1 MSGWLSTLAQLHFLR
16 PWWLLVL
23 LCVPALLWWQRS
35 RMRQNN
41 VWRDAVDAHLLP
53 HLLEADHPSSKNA
66 WHGRWGVCALVLAML
81 ALAGPSLRKDVRPLW
96 QARMPLV
103 IALDL
108 SSASMATDLPPNRLA
123 QARTKIANLLR
134 ARAGGQ
140 VALVVFAEDAYT
152 VAPLTSDAANLALFL
167 DALSPDVMPEDGQ
180 RPDRAIRWSQQLLQ
194 QAGFS
199 RGDILLLTDHARP
212 DDLNAASLARTAG
225 YRVSVLGLGSAQ
237 GGVFQSGNGLQRAR
251 LDADS
256 LRALASRGGGE
267 YVRLTTDDAD
277 LRSLGVLTATGKAL
291 ATAQGSTVASWRD
304 DGYWLLPI
312 VLLLCLPLFRRGGI
326 LVLLLACGVYLPL
339 LSTPA
344 YAQTDVLGK
353 GSLWQR
359 ADQMAHARMLQGIA
373 AYDKNDYAQAI
384 ATLSTLPSADAQYNL
399 GNALARAGRYDDAIA
414 AYNRA
419 LQQQPYMADAQFNKR
434 VVEQAKREQQQQK
447 SRSQDGK
454 QSPRSQGAQQ
464 ANSQNKPQDSQ
475 QGNTQQQQAQN
486 QNVAQGQ
493 PQSPKQDGSRQNASQ
508 QNASQQNATSRHQSN
523 TQRSP
528 QPQDAQAQ
536 QQANTAQQQRMQQA
550 LRDTQN
556 PQRDAAAKLPRKLR
570 VGQPPETSAQ
580 REQRLADQAAL
591 QRVPDDPGAL
601 LRARFQL
608 EAQRRRGDGP

>member
-1 MSGWLSTLAQLHFLR
+1 MSGLPSTLAQLHFLR

-41 VWRDAVDAHLLP
+41 VWRDAVDAQLLP

-199 RGDILLLTDHARP
+199 RGDILLLTDHASP

-267 YVRLTTDDAD
+267 YARLTPDDAD

-326 LVLLLACGVYLPL
+326 LMLLLACGVYLPL

-373 AYDKNDYAQAI
+373 AYDKNDYARAI

-493 PQSPKQDGSRQNASQ
+493 PQSPEQDGSRQNASQ
-508 QNASQQNATSRHQSN
+508 QNASQQNAPSRHQSN

-608 EAQRRRGDGP
+608 EARRRRGDGP

>member
-1 MSGWLSTLAQLHFLR
+1 MSGVLSTLAQLHFLR

-23 LCVPALLWWQRS
+23 ACVAGLLWWQRS
-35 RMRQNN
+35 RMRQKN

-53 HLLEADHPSSKNA
+53 HLLEAGHHPSKSA
-66 WHGRWGVCALVLAML
+66 WHGRWGACALVLAVL

-123 QARTKIANLLR
+123 QARARIANLLH

-152 VAPLTSDAANLALFL
+152 VAPLTADAANLALFL

>member
-1 MSGWLSTLAQLHFLR
+1 
-16 PWWLLVL
+16 
-23 LCVPALLWWQRS
+23 
-35 RMRQNN
+35 
-41 VWRDAVDAHLLP
+41 
-53 HLLEADHPSSKNA
+53 
-66 WHGRWGVCALVLAML
+66 
-81 ALAGPSLRKDVRPLW
+81 
-96 QARMPLV
+96 
-103 IALDL
+103 
-108 SSASMATDLPPNRLA
+108 
-123 QARTKIANLLR
+123 
-134 ARAGGQ
+134 
-140 VALVVFAEDAYT
+140 
-152 VAPLTSDAANLALFL
+152 
-167 DALSPDVMPEDGQ
+167 
-180 RPDRAIRWSQQLLQ
+180 
-194 QAGFS
+194 
-199 RGDILLLTDHARP
+199 
-212 DDLNAASLARTAG
+212 
-225 YRVSVLGLGSAQ
+225 
-237 GGVFQSGNGLQRAR
+237 
-251 LDADS
+251 
-256 LRALASRGGGE
+256 
-267 YVRLTTDDAD
+267 
-277 LRSLGVLTATGKAL
+277 LGVLTATGKAL

-493 PQSPKQDGSRQNASQ
+493 PQSPEQDRSRQNASQ
-508 QNASQQNATSRHQSN
+508 QNASQQNAPSRHQSN

-580 REQRLADQAAL
+580 REQRLADQATL

-608 EAQRRRGDGP
+608 EARRRRGDGP

>member
-1 MSGWLSTLAQLHFLR
+1 MSGLPSTLAQLHFLR

-35 RMRQNN
+35 RTRQKN

-53 HLLEADHPSSKNA
+53 HLLETDHQSSKNA
-66 WHGRWGVCALVLAML
+66 RHGRWGVCALVLAVL

-108 SSASMATDLPPNRLA
+108 SSTSMATDLPPNRLA
-123 QARTKIANLLR
+123 QARTKIANFLR

-199 RGDILLLTDHARP
+199 RGDILLLTDHASP

-267 YVRLTTDDAD
+267 YARLTPDDAD

-326 LVLLLACGVYLPL
+326 LMLLLACGVYLPL

-464 ANSQNKPQDSQ
+464 ANSQNKPQDRQ

-493 PQSPKQDGSRQNASQ
+493 PQSPEQDGSRQNASQ
-508 QNASQQNATSRHQSN
+508 QNASQQNAPSRHQSN

-580 REQRLADQAAL
+580 REQRLADQATL

-608 EAQRRRGDGP
+608 EARRRRGDGP

>member
-1 MSGWLSTLAQLHFLR
+1 MSGVLSTLAQLHFLR

-23 LCVPALLWWQRS
+23 ACVAGLLWWQRS
-35 RMRQNN
+35 RMRQKN

-53 HLLEADHPSSKNA
+53 HLLEAGHHPSKSA
-66 WHGRWGVCALVLAML
+66 WHGRWGACALVLAVL

-123 QARTKIANLLR
+123 QARARIANLLH

-152 VAPLTSDAANLALFL
+152 VAPLTADAANLALFL

-199 RGDILLLTDHARP
+199 RGDILLLTDHASP
-212 DDLNAASLARTAG
+212 DDLTAASLARTAG

-237 GGVFQSGNGLQRAR
+237 GGVFQSGKGLQRAR
-251 LDADS
+251 LDADA

-267 YVRLTTDDAD
+267 YARLTTDDAD
-277 LRSLGVLTATGKAL
+277 LRSLGVLTATGEAL
-291 ATAQGSTVASWRD
+291 ATAHGTTVASWRD

-326 LVLLLACGVYLPL
+326 LVLLLACGVCLPL

-344 YAQTDVLGK
+344 YAQTDVQGK
-353 GSLWQR
+353 GTLWQR
-359 ADQMAHARMLQGIA
+359 ADQVAHARMQQGIA
-373 AYDKNDYAQAI
+373 AYDKKDYAQAI
-384 ATLSTLPSADAQYNL
+384 AMLSPLRSADAQYNL
-399 GNALARAGRYDDAIA
+399 GNALARAGRYDGAIA

-419 LQQQPYMADAQFNKR
+419 LQQQPQMADARFNKR
-434 VVEQAKREQQQQK
+434 IVEQAKHEQQQKHQ
-447 SRSQDGK
+447 SQDGK
-454 QSPRSQGAQQ
+454 QSPRSQGAQP
-464 ANSQNKPQDSQ
+464 ANSQNKPHDRQ
-475 QGNTQQQQAQN
+475 QGNAQQQQAQN
-486 QNVAQGQ
+486 QNKAQRQ
-493 PQSPKQDGSRQNASQ
+493 PQSSGQNGSRQNASQ
-508 QNASQQNATSRHQSN
+508 QHALQQNAPLKDQPN

-536 QQANTAQQQRMQQA
+536 QQANAAQQQRMQQA
-550 LRDTQN
+550 LRDAQN
-556 PQRDAAAKLPRKLR
+556 PQRDAASRLARKLR
-570 VGQPPETSAQ
+570 AGQSPETPAQ